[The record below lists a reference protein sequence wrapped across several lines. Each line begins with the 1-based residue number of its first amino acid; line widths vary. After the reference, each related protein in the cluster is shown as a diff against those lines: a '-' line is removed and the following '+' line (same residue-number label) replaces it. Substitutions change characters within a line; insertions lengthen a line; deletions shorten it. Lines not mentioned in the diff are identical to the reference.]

1 MKRKKLLITSSE
13 GLTLVEVLLS
23 LTILGIVLMG
33 TMKFFSQAYTFT
45 NMNEKKTAA
54 VNVARNALM
63 HIEKENFIEVRDKF
77 QDESESLKI
86 FICKNSE
93 GKTIYKNFWNGESP
107 ESDCSPIQVNNIE
120 YNVTINLP
128 KNEVEN
134 TNPAKGEHS
143 SFFVPLEATVTWE
156 INGKEESTEIEGEI
170 KSEDLR

>member
-1 MKRKKLLITSSE
+1 MIYKKLLTSSK
-13 GLTLVEVLLS
+13 GLTLVEVLVS

-33 TMKFFSQAYTFT
+33 TMKFFSQAYTYA

-63 HIEKENFIEVRDKF
+63 HIEKENFIEVREEFRNDK
-77 QDESESLKI
+77 DDYLNLLICDRAYKI
-86 FICKNSE
+86 
-93 GKTIYKNFWNGESP
+93 FWNGETP
-107 ESDCSPIQVNNIE
+107 EPNCSPIIVNNIE

-134 TNPAKGEHS
+134 IDPAKGEHS
-143 SFFVPLEATVTWE
+143 SFFVPLIVNVTWE
-156 INGKEESTEIEGEI
+156 INGKEEFTKIEGEI

>member
-1 MKRKKLLITSSE
+1 MIYKKLLTGSK
-13 GLTLVEVLLS
+13 GLTLVEVLVS

-33 TMKFFSQAYTFT
+33 TMKFFSQAYTYA

-63 HIEKENFIEVRDKF
+63 HIEKENFIEVREEFRNDKG
-77 QDESESLKI
+77 DYLNLLICDRANKI
-86 FICKNSE
+86 
-93 GKTIYKNFWNGESP
+93 FWNGETP
-107 ESDCSPIQVNNIE
+107 EPNCSPIIVNNIE

-134 TNPAKGEHS
+134 INPAKGEHS
-143 SFFVPLEATVTWE
+143 SFFVPLAATVTWE
-156 INGKEESTEIEGEI
+156 INGKEEFTEIEGEI

>member
-1 MKRKKLLITSSE
+1 MKFKKLITSSK
-13 GLTLVEVLLS
+13 GLTLVEVLVS

-33 TMKFFSQAYTFT
+33 TMKFFSQAYTYT

-63 HIEKENFIEVRDKF
+63 HIEKESFIEVREKF
-77 QDESESLKI
+77 QNKNESLKI

-93 GKTIYKNFWNGESP
+93 GNPIYKNFWSGESP
-107 ESDCSPIQVNNIE
+107 ESDCSPIKINNIE
-120 YNVTINLP
+120 YNVTISLHDE
-128 KNEVEN
+128 KNPD
-134 TNPAKGEHS
+134 TNSAKEEYS

-156 INGKEESTEIEGEI
+156 INGNEESTKIEGEI